1 MRLKNLLITLLAAS
15 SCLVADAAKVQ
26 VKMNTYSQT
35 MTLVNKAT
43 QQAVA
48 VGEPTSYTYSF
59 EAAAGEYT
67 LTGFNADGTV
77 NNGSIDITVTDA
89 DEQLFT
95 VLTCN
100 AYVTNKTDNVTW
112 TIENGDYTLDV
123 TVSTKEGAS
132 QKAVLGKSTTDGR
145 SSFLILNGNSY
156 SAEFIPSA
164 AHQTEGFM
172 TLYKAG
178 TVTSN
183 VSVSGAIP
191 KGETY
196 TVSVPAAAELQI
208 GMKQSH
214 FTDFKIVAPESV
226 ETAGDTKTCIYKL
239 AYGQVYNYRT
249 WMAGGLTQGGYFT
262 MAEDASKRPALA
274 FTEAD
279 YKAFDPKK
287 INHDVQSNMGY
298 ETGNIFVN
306 INERGHLLMNVGDKY
321 DALALRTWELSDN
334 TVNNYFIEPDFH
346 YTVVGLDGKPSTDI
360 IEITQTS
367 GSAWAD
373 IRAKAAGTAIVLVT
387 YDAIGL
393 NYYSGTTKT
402 PYLGGEYWGAIWP
415 ENTGVYV
422 VTVGQ
427 GTTAITPNMVINDK
441 YNSDTM
447 KNAGKYVDAEH
458 DVFYYLDTEAGATY
472 TFTPDGVS
480 DITIAYPTIG
490 EQMATYTGFG
500 AEGVTKNADGSYTLL
515 LKEGRQIVKMTDA
528 SGKSVYQV
536 LTAKKCHREIINASR
551 EGSKI
556 FQPGDQV
563 KIQYSGLHHPANK
576 LAGIYNMSAYVTY
589 NGTPNGSSLILGSGQ
604 YTFGSAASAQAVT
617 VTLPKDLD
625 VAANPEFV
633 MNEGVI
639 QVNGYGD
646 PIGNHRA
653 INRATGRNAN
663 FTAIAHKTYFGAIPD
678 IHIPLSEIKLF
689 NIKVNCN
696 VSDAAIT
703 VTYDGET
710 LTPDADGN
718 YSSSY
723 GSYFVTAEKE
733 GFSVY
738 RNIFVIK
745 DGDADNQ
752 IFNVEMISPVGV
764 WDGKT
769 LTEPKKEDDIYL
781 ISTGAELAWLAD
793 HVNSSADN
801 KNTNARLLN
810 DIYLGNYNWT
820 PVGKSATTYF
830 GGEFNGDGHAVKE
843 LYINEN
849 TSNRGL
855 FGVIDGAA
863 KIEKLSVYGE
873 VSAKPMAAAGV
884 AGLVGTMKG
893 GSVIDRCV
901 NYASVTSSNTSGRS
915 GGLVGFMTGTGNK
928 ISNSY
933 NVGNVTGTNNSM
945 GGICSIVPTGCEVEN
960 VFNIGEI
967 YTSSS
972 AGCGSCFGVINGT
985 SKNAFSVKEYQKTD
999 GQITVTDEQMRSGE
1013 IAHRLGEAFG
1023 QEIGKD
1029 AHPVLGG
1036 MKVYYDAD
1044 NDAYTNEPL
1053 TETGIGDVAVDGD
1066 VKAELYY
1073 NLQGVA
1079 SDRPWQGLNIVKMS
1093 DGTTRKIYVR

>member
-15 SCLVADAAKVQ
+15 SCLAADAAQVQ

-48 VGEPTSYTYSF
+48 AGEPTSYTYSF
-59 EAAAGEYT
+59 ETSAGEYT

-89 DEQLFT
+89 DDQLFT

-112 TIENGDYTLDV
+112 TVDNGDYTLDV
-123 TVSTKEGAS
+123 TVSTKDGGS
-132 QKAVLGKSTTDGR
+132 QKAVIGESTTAGR
-145 SSFLILNGNSY
+145 NTFLVLKGNSY

-164 AHQTEGFM
+164 AHQAEGFM
-172 TLYKAG
+172 SLYKGA

-279 YKAFDPKK
+279 YKAFDPKTV
-287 INHDVQSNMGY
+287 NHDVQSNMGY

-373 IRAKAAGTAIVLVT
+373 IRAKGAGTAIVLVT

-393 NYYSGTTKT
+393 NYYSGTAKT

-427 GTTAITPNMVINDK
+427 GATAITPNMVINEK

-515 LKEGRQIVKMTDA
+515 LKEGRQIVRMTDA

-551 EGSKI
+551 EGSTI

-589 NGTPNGSSLILGSGQ
+589 NGVPNGSDLILGKGQ
-604 YTFGSAASAQAVT
+604 YTFGSVASAQAVT
-617 VTLPKDLD
+617 VSLPEDLD
-625 VAANPEFV
+625 VVSNPEFI

-663 FTAIAHKTYFGAIPD
+663 FTAIAHKTYFGYLPD
-678 IHIPLSEIKLF
+678 VKIPL
-689 NIKVNCN
+689 
-696 VSDAAIT
+696 
-703 VTYDGET
+703 
-710 LTPDADGN
+710 
-718 YSSSY
+718 
-723 GSYFVTAEKE
+723 TAYKE
-733 GFSVY
+733 
-738 RNIFVIK
+738 FVIK
-745 DGDADNQ
+745 VEGAPDGAEIVLNYKDKELTAEADGTYRGSYGTY
-752 IFNVEMISPVGV
+752 NVTVSKAGYRCYRNSYIIAEGDEGERVFTVAMTAADV
-764 WDGKT
+764 WDGKSMA
-769 LTEPKKEDDIYL
+769 EPQQVDGVYQIATPE
-781 ISTGAELAWLAD
+781 ELAWF
-793 HVNSSADN
+793 ADN
-801 KNTNARLLN
+801 VSVKGNANINGCLTADIDLGDYEWTTAIGTNAKP
-810 DIYLGNYNWT
+810 YKGT
-820 PVGKSATTYF
+820 F
-830 GGEFNGDGHAVKE
+830 DGQGYKVIG
-843 LYINEN
+843 LYIDNKDKKV
-849 TSNRGL
+849 TYTGFFGKLTDAKVSGL
-855 FGVIDGAA
+855 I
-863 KIEKLSVYGE
+863 VYGQ
-873 VSAKPMAAAGV
+873 VASCGSIGGITGTAAGN
-884 AGLVGTMKG
+884 TT
-893 GSVIDRCV
+893 IDRCA
-901 NYASVTSSNTSGRS
+901 NYCSVKAASYA
-915 GGLVGFMTGTGNK
+915 GGIAAYVYATIE

-933 NVGNVTGTNNSM
+933 NAGDVDGNLA
-945 GGICSIVPTGCEVEN
+945 GGIAGMGVNGSKYTNTFNVGHITGKTRGSIAAA
-960 VFNIGEI
+960 
-967 YTSSS
+967 SS
-972 AGCGSCFGVINGT
+972 ATYTNCFATEEFERKGHEV
-985 SKNAFSVKEYQKTD
+985 
-999 GQITVTDEQMRSGE
+999 VTDEQMRSGE

-1036 MKVYYDAD
+1036 KPVYYDEI
-1044 NDAYTNEPL
+1044 NDKYTNEAPV
-1053 TETGIGDVAVDGD
+1053 ETGIGDIAVDGAAR
-1066 VKAELYY
+1066 AELYY
-1073 NLQGVA
+1073 NLQGVGA
-1079 SDRPWQGLNIVKMS
+1079 ERPWQGLNIVKMS
-1093 DGTTRKIYVR
+1093 DGTTRKIYVK

>member
-1 MRLKNLLITLLAAS
+1 MRLKKLLITLLAAS
-15 SCLVADAAKVQ
+15 SCLAADAAKVQ

-59 EAAAGEYT
+59 ETPAGEYT

-77 NNGSIDITVTDA
+77 NNGSIGITVTDA

-112 TIENGDYTLDV
+112 TVENGDYTLDV
-123 TVSTKEGAS
+123 TVSTKEGVS
-132 QKAVLGKSTTDGR
+132 QKAVVGKSTTAGR
-145 SSFLILNGNSY
+145 NTFLILNGNSY

-178 TVTSN
+178 TVTS
-183 VSVSGAIP
+183 SITVSGAIP

-196 TVSVPAAAELQI
+196 TVTVPAAAELQI

-214 FTDFKIVAPESV
+214 FTDFKIVEPVTV
-226 ETAGDTKTCIYKL
+226 ETTGDAKGYTYKL

-262 MAEDASKRPALA
+262 MAEDASKRPALS

-279 YKAFDPKK
+279 YKAFGPKTA
-287 INHDVQSNMGY
+287 NHDVQSNGGY

-306 INERGHLLMNVGDKY
+306 TNERGHLLMNVGDKY
-321 DALALRTWELSDN
+321 DALALRTWELTDN
-334 TVNNYFIEPDFH
+334 ATSNYFIEPDFH
-346 YTVVGLDGKPSTDI
+346 YTVVGLDGKPSADV
-360 IEITQTS
+360 IEITQTP

-427 GTTAITPNMVINDK
+427 GTAAITPNMVINEK
-441 YNSDTM
+441 YNKETM
-447 KNAGKYVDAEH
+447 KLAGKYVDAEH
-458 DVFYYLDTEAGATY
+458 DVFYYLDTDEGATY
-472 TFTPDGVS
+472 TFKPEGV
-480 DITIAYPTIG
+480 DNITIAYPTIG
-490 EQMATYTGFG
+490 EQMAAYSGFG

-528 SGKSVYQV
+528 GGKSVYQV

-551 EGSKI
+551 EGSMI

-589 NGTPNGSSLILGSGQ
+589 NGVPNGSDLILGKGQ

-617 VTLPKDLD
+617 VTLPEDLD
-625 VAANPEFV
+625 VVANPEFV

-663 FTAIAHKTYFGAIPD
+663 FTAIAHKTYFGFLPD
-678 IHIPLSEIKLF
+678 VKIPLTAYKEYV
-689 NIKVNCN
+689 IKVEGAPDGAEIVLNYK
-696 VSDAAIT
+696 DKELT
-703 VTYDGET
+703 VE
-710 LTPDADGN
+710 ADGT
-718 YSSSY
+718 YRGSY
-723 GSYFVTAEKE
+723 GTYNVTVSKAGYRCYRADYVIAEGDE
-733 GFSVY
+733 GERVFTVAMTP
-738 RNIFVIK
+738 
-745 DGDADNQ
+745 AD
-752 IFNVEMISPVGV
+752 V
-764 WDGKT
+764 WDGKSM
-769 LTEPKKEDDIYL
+769 TEPQQVDGVYQ
-781 ISTGAELAWLAD
+781 ISTPEELAWF
-793 HVNSSADN
+793 ADN
-801 KNTNARLLN
+801 VSNQGNRNINAGLTADIDLGDYDWSTTIGTNSKP
-810 DIYLGNYNWT
+810 YQGT
-820 PVGKSATTYF
+820 F
-830 GGEFNGDGHAVKE
+830 DGQGHSVSG
-843 LYINEN
+843 LYINN
-849 TSNRGL
+849 KNKSVTYTGL
-855 FGVIDGAA
+855 FGKLTDA
-863 KIEKLSVYGE
+863 KLRGLTVYGQVE
-873 VSAKPMAAAGV
+873 SCVSAGGIAGI
-884 AGLVGTMKG
+884 ASGDTD
-893 GSVIDRCV
+893 IDRCA
-901 NYASVTSSNTSGRS
+901 NYASVKAANYAGGIVSYIYATVEITNSYNAGYIEGKLV
-915 GGLVGFMTGTGNK
+915 GGLVGMSVNGSKYTNTFNVGRITGTTRGA
-928 ISNSY
+928 IAAASSVTY
-933 NVGNVTGTNNSM
+933 NNCFATEEYERKGH
-945 GGICSIVPTGCEVEN
+945 EV
-960 VFNIGEI
+960 
-967 YTSSS
+967 
-972 AGCGSCFGVINGT
+972 
-985 SKNAFSVKEYQKTD
+985 
-999 GQITVTDEQMRSGE
+999 VTDEQMRSGE

-1029 AHPVLGG
+1029 VHPVLGG
-1036 MKVYYDAD
+1036 KPVYYDEI
-1044 NDAYTNEPL
+1044 NDIYTNEAPV
-1053 TETGIGDVAVDGD
+1053 ETGIGDIAVDGD
-1066 VKAELYY
+1066 VRAELYY
-1073 NLQGVA
+1073 NPEGIS

-1093 DGTTRKIYVR
+1093 DGTTRKIYVK

>member
-1 MRLKNLLITLLAAS
+1 MKLRYLLITLLAAS
-15 SCLVADAAKVQ
+15 SCLAADAAQVQ
-26 VKMNTYSQT
+26 VKMNSYSQT

-59 EAAAGEYT
+59 EAPAGEYT

-89 DEQLFT
+89 DDQLFT

-164 AHQTEGFM
+164 AHQAEGFM

-178 TVTSN
+178 TVTSSI
-183 VSVSGAIP
+183 SVYGAIP

-196 TVSVPAAAELQI
+196 TVSVPASAELQI
-208 GMKQSH
+208 GTKQSH
-214 FTDFKIVAPESV
+214 YTDFKIVKPESV
-226 ETAGDTKTCIYKL
+226 ETSGANKVYTYKL

-279 YKAFDPKK
+279 YKAFDPKTV
-287 INHDVQSNMGY
+287 NHDVQSNMGY

-321 DALALRTWELSDN
+321 DALALRTWELTDN
-334 TVNNYFIEPDFH
+334 ATSNYFIEPDFH
-346 YTVVGLDGKPSTDI
+346 YTVVGLDGEPSTDI
-360 IEITQTS
+360 IEITQTP

-393 NYYSGTTKT
+393 NYYSGATKT
-402 PYLGGEYWGAIWP
+402 PYLGGEYWGALWP

-427 GTTAITPNMVINDK
+427 GAAAIAPNMVINEK
-441 YNSDTM
+441 YNKETM
-447 KNAGKYVDAEH
+447 KLAGKYVDAEH
-458 DVFYYLDTEAGATY
+458 DVFYYLDTEEGAAY
-472 TFTPDGVS
+472 TFTPEGVS

-515 LKEGRQIVKMTDA
+515 LKEGRQIVKMTDS

-536 LTAKKCHREIINASR
+536 LNAKKCHREIINASR
-551 EGSKI
+551 EGSTI

-589 NGTPNGSSLILGSGQ
+589 NGVPNGSDLILGKGQ

-617 VTLPKDLD
+617 VTLPEDLD
-625 VAANPEFV
+625 VVANPEFI

-663 FTAIAHKTYFGAIPD
+663 FTAIAHKTYFGYLPD
-678 IHIPLSEIKLF
+678 VQIPLTAYKEYV
-689 NIKVNCN
+689 IKVEG
-696 VSDAAIT
+696 AP
-703 VTYDGET
+703 DGAEIVLNYKDKE
-710 LTPDADGN
+710 LTAEADGT
-718 YSSSY
+718 YRGSY
-723 GSYFVTAEKE
+723 GTYNVTVSKA
-733 GFSVY
+733 GYRCY
-738 RNIFVIK
+738 RNSYIIAE
-745 DGDADNQ
+745 GDEGERVFTVAMTAAD
-752 IFNVEMISPVGV
+752 V
-764 WDGKT
+764 WDGNSMA
-769 LTEPKKEDDIYL
+769 EPQQVDGVYQIATPE
-781 ISTGAELAWLAD
+781 ELAWF
-793 HVNSSADN
+793 ADN
-801 KNTNARLLN
+801 VSVKGNANINGCLTADIDLGDYEWTTTIGTNAKP
-810 DIYLGNYNWT
+810 YKGT
-820 PVGKSATTYF
+820 F
-830 GGEFNGDGHAVKE
+830 DGQGHKVTG
-843 LYINEN
+843 LYIDNKDKKV
-849 TSNRGL
+849 TYTGF
-855 FGVIDGAA
+855 FGKLTDA
-863 KIEKLSVYGE
+863 KLSGLTVYGQ
-873 VSAKPMAAAGV
+873 VASCGSIGGITGTAADN
-884 AGLVGTMKG
+884 TT
-893 GSVIDRCV
+893 IDRCA
-901 NYASVTSSNTSGRS
+901 NYCSVKAATYA
-915 GGLVGFMTGTGNK
+915 GGIAAYVYATIE

-933 NVGNVTGTNNSM
+933 NAGDVEGNLA
-945 GGICSIVPTGCEVEN
+945 GGIAGMGVSGSKYTNTFNVGHITGKTRGSIAAA
-960 VFNIGEI
+960 
-967 YTSSS
+967 SS
-972 AGCGSCFGVINGT
+972 AVYTNCFATEEFERKGHEV
-985 SKNAFSVKEYQKTD
+985 
-999 GQITVTDEQMRSGE
+999 VTDEQMRSGE

-1036 MKVYYDAD
+1036 KPVYYDET
-1044 NDAYTNEPL
+1044 NNVYTNEAPV
-1053 TETGIGDVAVDGD
+1053 ETGIGDIAVEGG
-1066 VKAELYY
+1066 VRAELYY
-1073 NLQGVA
+1073 NLQGVGA
-1079 SDRPWQGLNIVKMS
+1079 QRPWQGLNIVKMS
-1093 DGTTRKIYVR
+1093 DGTTRKIYVK